1 MTKST
6 QGYHASQIHPCAHLL
21 TSHACQ
27 PQPKKPLL
35 EKTKELRKQL
45 KSLSTHEKIWNVPN
59 VLTFSR
65 LVAAP
70 VVGYLILHDQHA
82 WALGL
87 FAYAGIT
94 DMVDG
99 WIARRWQLQ
108 TVVGSVVDPMADKLL
123 MAITVGCLA
132 AKGALPGPLAILIF
146 GRDAS
151 LAIAAIYYRYASLP
165 SPKTLAR
172 YWDFSLPSA
181 EVHPTTVSK
190 FNTFLQLALIG
201 LTLLFPVLANS
212 SEHDAIPNATI
223 SDPLAPE
230 GGRAA
235 PTDSTGSPVATAP
248 SSSTR
253 SAISSGS
260 VVVAQSQL
268 SEHPQS
274 TRAKAIY
281 AATDAGN
288 LSNAVTTLQLMVG
301 ATTVWSGFSYAILKD
316 VVTILGS
323 NEALKKKQGAR
334 GRAIIGTSFALV
346 CLGAV
351 GWGLKDRRANE
362 GQKRNDR

>member
-1 MTKST
+1 MR
-6 QGYHASQIHPCAHLL
+6 GEGRLFA
-21 TSHACQ
+21 TSRGRRAADDRPPGGPPGDRNRNQ
-27 PQPKKPLL
+27 TPQPKKPLL

-45 KSLSTHEKIWNVPN
+45 KSLTATHEKIWNVPN

-70 VVGYLILHDQHA
+70 VVGSLILHDQHA

-94 DMVDG
+94 DLVDG

-165 SPKTLAR
+165 SPKTFGR

-201 LTLLFPVLANS
+201 LTLLFPVLAHS
-212 SEHDAIPNATI
+212 SAPDAI
-223 SDPLAPE
+223 
-230 GGRAA
+230 
-235 PTDSTGSPVATAP
+235 
-248 SSSTR
+248 
-253 SAISSGS
+253 
-260 VVVAQSQL
+260 
-268 SEHPQS
+268 
-274 TRAKAIY
+274 
-281 AATDAGN
+281 TDATVSDTLAAEGTTDART
-288 LSNAVTTLQLMVG
+288 LSTAVTALQVLVG

-316 VVTILGS
+316 AVTILGS
-323 NEALKKKQGAR
+323 DEALKKKQGAR
-334 GRAIIGTSFALV
+334 GRAIIGVSFALV
-346 CLGAV
+346 CAGAV
-351 GWGLKDRRANE
+351 GWAMRGQRREEADQRRS
-362 GQKRNDR
+362 GK